1 MPQQNVRP
9 AQRRD
14 PHGSGPADLTIRAGE
29 TYALLGPNGAG
40 KSTTIE
46 ILEGHRK
53 PDTGEVMVLGTRPWK
68 AAPSFRTRI
77 GIVLVLTT
85 YDDDSDIMRAVES
98 GAVGYLLKDT
108 AGDRIIEAVR
118 AAARGETVLAPPA
131 AARLVSRMRA
141 PELPRLT
148 AREVEVLRCVAQGLS
163 NPEVATAL
171 HIAEATV
178 KTHLLRI
185 FNKLDVDDRTPCRGP
200 CHRAG
205 PFVTGLCRNAHCR
218 LQSR

>member
-1 MPQQNVRP
+1 MSAPETVTVVLADDHPVVRSGLAALLDTADGIDVVAAAANGEEAVDAVSRLRP
-9 AQRRD
+9 AVVLM
-14 PHGSGPADLTIRAGE
+14 DLRMPV
-29 TYALLGPNGAG
+29 LDGAG
-40 KSTTIE
+40 ATAQI
-46 ILEGHRK
+46 RDRF
-53 PDTGEVMVLGTRPWK
+53 PDTK
-68 AAPSFRTRI
+68 
-77 GIVLVLTT
+77 VLVLTT

-118 AAARGETVLAPPA
+118 AAARGETVLAPPV

-163 NPEVATAL
+163 NPEVAAAL

-178 KTHLLRI
+178 KTHLLRV
-185 FNKLDVDDRTPCRGP
+185 FNKLDVDDRTRAVVLAMERG
-200 CHRAG
+200 
-205 PFVTGLCRNAHCR
+205 L
-218 LQSR
+218 L